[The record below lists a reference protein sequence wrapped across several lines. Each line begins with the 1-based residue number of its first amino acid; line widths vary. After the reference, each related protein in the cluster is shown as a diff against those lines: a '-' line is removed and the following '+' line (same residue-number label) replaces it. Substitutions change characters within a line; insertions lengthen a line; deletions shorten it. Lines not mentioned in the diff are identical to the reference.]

1 MRSSQKQKL
10 ISAKENQSKFCC
22 ATKAR
27 LYPLLFF
34 CLDGI
39 QREREVMS
47 SNNGGA
53 GAMVGFVA
61 FMIMLAMFAGSC
73 SGGSHY
79 SSSSSSM
86 SDHEKKVAEQSH
98 EYKEARDAMF
108 GDD

>member
-1 MRSSQKQKL
+1 
-10 ISAKENQSKFCC
+10 
-22 ATKAR
+22 
-27 LYPLLFF
+27 
-34 CLDGI
+34 
-39 QREREVMS
+39 
-47 SNNGGA
+47 
-53 GAMVGFVA
+53 MVGFVA